1 MGDTQPPTALPVL
14 FGNWWAMVLRG
25 IVAVLLGR
33 ASSLAGVRNGGPRL
47 QAGGPSIRLGLELRP
62 LRKDD
67 SA

>member
-1 MGDTQPPTALPVL
+1 VGNTQPQTAPPVL

-25 IVAVLLGR
+25 IVAVLFGR

-47 QAGGPSIRLGLELRP
+47 QAGGPSIRLGLERRP
-62 LRKDD
+62 PRKDD